1 MFMVGIT
8 AWLLSSNSRLEVVA
22 LTGLFVAGFYAVF
35 LKRGSGQQAIL
46 GAFAILYI
54 SMPLGL
60 LAALN
65 IARGW
70 RATVL
75 LIATVVVSD
84 SLQFYS
90 GRLFGR
96 HALAPAISP
105 KKTIEGAIGGAIAG
119 TLFMVFAGPLVFPDF
134 PRLMLA
140 VLGFVMV
147 RARNPGRPVRVA
159 AEARGE
165 REGQLVTDSRPRWRP
180 GSDRRAALRDAGI
193 CRRGRCRAVK
203 RSRFSARPDRSAGA
217 RWPSSMRIP
226 HGCRWR
232 RLRPAT
238 MPRCSPSRSSDT
250 APRVAAMA
258 TAAGIDRLRS
268 TLGSAT
274 TTVVAGPEGLLAVA
288 THPDVDIVICA
299 SAGTAGLEAVLAAIE
314 AGRRSRWRTRKC
326 W

>member
-1 MFMVGIT
+1 MIRVLSGVVLAAAALAAILFLPPIGLRILVAIVAAAAAFEYLALVGVNDSRRPAYMFVVGIT
-8 AWLLSSNSRLEVVA
+8 AWLLSSNGRLEVVA

-35 LKRGSGQQAIL
+35 MNRGSGQQAIL

-60 LAALN
+60 LAALH

-119 TLFMVFAGPLVFPDF
+119 TLFMVLAGPLVFPDF
-134 PRLMLA
+134 PPLMLA

-147 RARNPGRPVRVA
+147 VLGILGDLFESRLKREANVKDSSSLIPGHGGVLDRIDA
-159 AEARGE
+159 
-165 REGQLVTDSRPRWRP
+165 LLFVT
-180 GSDRRAALRDAGI
+180 
-193 CRRGRCRAVK
+193 
-203 RSRFSARPDRSAGA
+203 
-217 RWPSSMRIP
+217 
-226 HGCRWR
+226 
-232 RLRPAT
+232 PAF
-238 MPRCSPSRSSDT
+238 
-250 APRVAAMA
+250 
-258 TAAGIDRLRS
+258 
-268 TLGSAT
+268 
-274 TTVVAGPEGLLAVA
+274 VVAVGV
-288 THPDVDIVICA
+288 V
-299 SAGTAGLEAVLAAIE
+299 
-314 AGRRSRWRTRKC
+314 R
-326 W
+326 